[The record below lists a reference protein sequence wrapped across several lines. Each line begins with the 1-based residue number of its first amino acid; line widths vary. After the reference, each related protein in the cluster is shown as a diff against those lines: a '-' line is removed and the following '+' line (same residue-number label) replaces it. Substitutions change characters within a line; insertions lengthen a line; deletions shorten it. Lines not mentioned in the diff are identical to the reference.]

1 MIYEKNAQILN
12 MLKISKWSP
21 TTQSGLKTILEDPMY
36 KYNIEQYFNVIRN
49 SINDIKDSAF
59 YDESQIKTVGRY
71 LITFY
76 SALAQLPEGFPQST
90 TSNEESTLAK
100 EILNDGNL
108 AQEIPIKV
116 SQSALQRKIINDYCE
131 YLTELIDSKNP
142 NIDEILNTI
151 EKGLYGFISKDIL
164 AKLNIDLDLKA
175 ITRIYHAWLDV
186 HEELCTL
193 VMCLEK
199 SLKIIHKDSWI
210 RNVFDLSWVN
220 ESKELQE
227 PVDIIV
233 SFCRDLTKYDTS
245 TQKVISACLYNTKSN
260 YTFDNRKFGFMYKY
274 RTDLIIAMSPSDAE
288 SATLICRDNDILI
301 HCLFRGTPIESVARY
316 YQASTLD
323 LETIYDFNE
332 FKEKTFKYNEILLKE
347 EAKPYGMLIFR
358 EALEETSL
366 QSTTEVRTCDLAKNL
381 YEIVLH
387 CFKHNLALFIR
398 EKDGRLKYIPATKIE
413 SFVKESIDMNSFV
426 KML

>member
-1 MIYEKNAQILN
+1 MLYEKNAQILK
-12 MLKISKWSP
+12 MLRISKWSP
-21 TTQSGLKTILEDPMY
+21 TTQKGLEDILEDPMY
-36 KYNIEQYFNVIRN
+36 KANIKQYFNVIRN
-49 SINDIKDSAF
+49 SINDIKDSSF
-59 YDESQIKTVGRY
+59 YDEGQIKTVGRY

-76 SALAQLPEGFPQST
+76 STLTQLPQDFPQS
-90 TSNEESTLAK
+90 ST
-100 EILNDGNL
+100 
-108 AQEIPIKV
+108 KV
-116 SQSALQRKIINDYCE
+116 SQSTLQCETINNYCE

-151 EKGLYGFISKDIL
+151 EKGLYGFISKDVL

-175 ITRIYHAWLDV
+175 ITDIYHAWLDV

-193 VMCLEK
+193 ATCLEE
-199 SLKIIHKDSWI
+199 SLKIIHKDSWL
-210 RNVFDLSWVN
+210 RNVFDLSWVDEN
-220 ESKELQE
+220 KELQE
-227 PVDIIV
+227 PADVII
-233 SFCRDLTKYDTS
+233 SFCRDLAKYDNS

-274 RTDLIIAMSPSDAE
+274 KTDLIIAMSPSDAE
-288 SATLICRDNDILI
+288 AATSSCRDNDTLI
-301 HCLFRGTPIESVARY
+301 HCLFRGTPIESVVRY

-347 EAKPYGMLIFR
+347 EAKPYGMLVFR
-358 EALEETSL
+358 EVLAKET
-366 QSTTEVRTCDLAKNL
+366 DLAQNL
-381 YEIVLH
+381 YEIMLH

-398 EKDGRLKYIPATKIE
+398 EKDGSLKYISATKIE
-413 SFVKESIDMNSFV
+413 NFVRESIDMNSFI

>member
-1 MIYEKNAQILN
+1 MLYEKNAQILK
-12 MLKISKWSP
+12 MLRISKWSP
-21 TTQSGLKTILEDPMY
+21 TTQKSLENILEDQMY
-36 KYNIEQYFNVIRN
+36 KANIKQYFNVIRN
-49 SINDIKDSAF
+49 SINDIKDSSF
-59 YDESQIKTVGRY
+59 YDEGQIKTVGRY

-76 SALAQLPEGFPQST
+76 STL
-90 TSNEESTLAK
+90 SNKETTLANK
-100 EILNDGNL
+100 EL
-108 AQEIPIKV
+108 
-116 SQSALQRKIINDYCE
+116 NDYCE

-151 EKGLYGFISKDIL
+151 EKGIYGFISKDVL

-175 ITRIYHAWLDV
+175 ITDIYHAWLDV

-193 VMCLEK
+193 ATCLEE

-210 RNVFDLSWVN
+210 RNVFDLSWVD

-227 PVDIIV
+227 PADIIV
-233 SFCRDLTKYDTS
+233 SFCRDLTKYDTN

-274 RTDLIIAMSPSDAE
+274 KTDLIIAMSPSDAE
-288 SATLICRDNDILI
+288 AATLSYRDNDTLI
-301 HCLFRGTPIESVARY
+301 HCLLRGTPIESVVRY

-323 LETIYDFNE
+323 LETIYDFSK

-347 EAKPYGMLIFR
+347 ESKPYGMLVFR
-358 EALEETSL
+358 EALYETSL
-366 QSTTEVRTCDLAKNL
+366 QYTAEVKTCNLTKNL
-381 YEIVLH
+381 YEIMLH

-398 EKDGRLKYIPATKIE
+398 EKDGSLKYIPATKIE
-413 SFVKESIDMNSFV
+413 NFVRESIDMNSFI